1 MSTKSRKISRDS
13 SATDRRRSSNIRS
26 ATSTPPVEDVKT
38 EPAESASTG
47 PIRLNGLWL
56 GETLPDYGSITEPL
70 SFKETEALSVS
81 LERSRRSWLVGAPFE
96 KFWSRPQ
103 RGRKHADGTNSR
115 DLMSKFHDCNAFI
128 GPHQFVLRL
137 YSVRDET
144 EAKTP
149 KGKKASISS
158 AVESPTSQPNSAIP
172 GPATADSPSPQHP
185 ASVNNTTMNIDTI
198 SSHDEATAEGITE
211 SSIHPPP
218 SEDLASSDHPPSE
231 ACAITPPV
239 KPSEDIPTA
248 SEDLAPAQSDISVS
262 GVEAMASP
270 SSAAP
275 ISTMEPIPEPA
286 DTSQPSAPIPPPP
299 GPACL
304 ESTSLASPQ
313 VPVAPQSA
321 TAPSPPPSLQPQPAR
336 HPNEGLIERLH
347 ALARADPQFGELM
360 KVVASGKASP
370 EDIRRFQTYI
380 NENRDVPL
388 PARPL
393 MQPPRPIGSGYRP
406 FAPSPLKPVART
418 PMKYKAEPKKQIKP
432 LEPLKAMNLVFEFR
446 EVPSVRY
453 NFPKFSL
460 IDEQSDGSLLVTFFA
475 LSSDPSVDRSEKRP
489 NIESTGKP
497 EKGSAK
503 KKKEE
508 AVANTDEPAPKLTA
522 AEAKAAKKRE
532 VEAKAAKEVD
542 PKFYTPVTMTLTGIP
557 ERERKMFITSMKPK
571 EEVLEHMRKIVST
584 LTHTKDYWV
593 YYQLNADDAELIDK
607 VVEPIGVN
615 HPSMKKRPWS
625 SAKDKEREMDF
636 ESVYIKNLW

>member
-1 MSTKSRKISRDS
+1 MYR
-13 SATDRRRSSNIRS
+13 
-26 ATSTPPVEDVKT
+26 
-38 EPAESASTG
+38 
-47 PIRLNGLWL
+47 
-56 GETLPDYGSITEPL
+56 
-70 SFKETEALSVS
+70 EALSVS

-172 GPATADSPSPQHP
+172 GPATADSPSPQVSQTSMASPQAPLPTAQPATESSNQSPYLASELNPDPERSSLQSSTRPVAGPQTASGDPSQSEISVYNQHP

-625 SAKDKEREMDF
+625 SAKDKEREM
-636 ESVYIKNLW
+636 V